1 MYSIRVL
8 VFSLATVGSVI
19 SQSCPPPMVS
29 QCSDNEQS
37 CSLGATGDCPT
48 GNMCIEVGS
57 TCPEPC
63 FVPAPAS
70 CSENQVRCNH
80 VTWKHR
86 MVDNDDDDDNE
97 ADTDNDDD
105 NDDGT

>member
-37 CSLGATGDCPT
+37 CSLGKTGECPT

-63 FVPAPAS
+63 NAPGPYPP
-70 CSENQVRCNH
+70 CSENQVRCD
-80 VTWKHR
+80 
-86 MVDNDDDDDNE
+86 M
-97 ADTDNDDD
+97 
-105 NDDGT
+105 GTQYCG